1 MQSNCAVRV
10 RTAARSLGFTLIETM
25 IVMAVLVVLMG
36 AIFSTINRVQKTY
49 RREEQKIDIAQ
60 EARGFYD
67 EIGRELHQAGYPSHN
82 MFAPGV
88 LRNPPANDFREAVGL
103 VRVSPSDLWFEG
115 DIDND
120 GVVESVRYTL
130 VDSAGAPVTAAST
143 CPCTL
148 RRSQIQKV
156 DNLAPTAQNTNYTS
170 QMDFVLNS
178 GNVAAAG
185 AALNLTGNFRLNGSS
200 VSYDTYYAA
209 YKTPPVFQ
217 AFDSAGNNVALPI
230 DVTTNPNGI
239 ANIRSLAITLNMLTE
254 FPDPQTGVRPT
265 IATTTTVQVRS
276 Y

>member
-1 MQSNCAVRV
+1 MASRGSPQVGKAS
-10 RTAARSLGFTLIETM
+10 RSLGFTLLETM

-60 EARGFYD
+60 EARGFFD
-67 EIGRELHQAGYPSHN
+67 EIGRELRQAGYPSHN

-88 LRNPPANDFREAVGL
+88 LRNPPANDFRNAVGL

-130 VDSAGAPVTAAST
+130 MDSAGVPVTAAST
-143 CPCTL
+143 CPCSL
-148 RRSQIQKV
+148 RRSQIQKA
-156 DNLAPTAQNTNYTS
+156 DNVAPTAQNTNYTS
-170 QMDFVLNS
+170 QMDFVINS
-178 GNVAAAG
+178 GNVAGAG
-185 AALNLTGNFRLNGSS
+185 AALNLTGSMNVSGGT

-239 ANIRSLAITLNMLTE
+239 ASIRSLAITLNMLTE
-254 FPDPQTGVRPT
+254 FPDPQTGIRPT
-265 IATTTTVQVRS
+265 ITATTTVQIRS